1 MPLAGFEPTNLASEQ
16 LHTKTLDHPA
26 TGIGCLGMNTEK
38 KYRVLLSGQPVNN
51 LF

>member
-1 MPLAGFEPTNLASEQ
+1 
-16 LHTKTLDHPA
+16 
-26 TGIGCLGMNTEK
+26 MNTEK